1 MKIGQIWGY
10 QTSLKKCTMFQA
22 IQILCSTHS
31 GTKFTMN
38 NRKISGKFSKHMGTK
53 HFWNKSWTEEV
64 KSDNIL

>member
-53 HFWNKSWTEEV
+53 HF
-64 KSDNIL
+64 